1 MLIGQAAFFR
11 QFPQPFDEVKI
22 WTVWGEEKQLDPEG
36 LCMFFDKVAAL
47 VACIVH
53 DQSDFV
59 IGIFRVYFFQQLN
72 DGMWVYVLCGTDA
85 DEFLIMTVDCT

>member
-22 WTVWGEEKQLDPEG
+22 WTVWGEEKQLDPDV

-53 DQSDFV
+53 DHMGVRIWMKKCDSTASYRGSAVSIQAGIWRGRSQS
-59 IGIFRVYFFQQLN
+59 RS
-72 DGMWVYVLCGTDA
+72 A
-85 DEFLIMTVDCT
+85 